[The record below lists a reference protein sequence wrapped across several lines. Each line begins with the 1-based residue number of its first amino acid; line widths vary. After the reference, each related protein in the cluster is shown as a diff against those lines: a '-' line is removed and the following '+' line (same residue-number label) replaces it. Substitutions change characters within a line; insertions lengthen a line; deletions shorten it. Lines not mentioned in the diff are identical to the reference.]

1 MFIDI
6 ADKTKNGFFTF
17 WAFSPNNKKQ
27 GKPKVYK
34 TKYVE
39 IPEGWV
45 KVKEYA
51 EYWELNL
58 ETVNTAIQSKKIP
71 YILCRRNRYVELKNE
86 YVLFENKLKYLDKQY
101 DLEKLFK
108 KSKKINLA
116 ANKLDIPV
124 GTARNMLKEFRTCN
138 PEYFEYSQHYRKPL
152 NKREDFIT
160 LVESGE
166 SVTSIANKLNIA
178 VSTVYKYKALVKI
191 VTVPKGWVSV
201 RTYSLYYGLN
211 EGTIQSAICEGKI
224 PCVRSKNK
232 RYIELANKYV
242 PLYARKKNQ

>member
-1 MFIDI
+1 MVN
-6 ADKTKNGFFTF
+6 KTKNGFLTF
-17 WAFSPNNKKQ
+17 WAFSPNNKKE

-51 EYWELNL
+51 EYWGLNL
-58 ETVNTAIQSKKIP
+58 GTVNTAIQSKKIP

-101 DLEKLFK
+101 NLEKLFK
-108 KSKKINLA
+108 KCKKINLA
-116 ANKLDIPV
+116 AKKLDIPV
-124 GTARNMLKEFRTCN
+124 GTARNMLKEFRTFN
-138 PEYFEYSQHYRKPL
+138 PEYFEYSKQYKKPL
-152 NKREDFIT
+152 NERENFIT
-160 LVESGE
+160 LVESGQ
-166 SVTSIANKLNIA
+166 SVTFIANKLNIA

-191 VTVPKGWVSV
+191 VIVPKGWVSV
-201 RTYSLYYGLN
+201 KTYSLYYGLN
-211 EGTIQSAICEGKI
+211 EGTIQSAISKGRI
-224 PCVRSKNK
+224 PCIRSKNK

-242 PLYARKKNQ
+242 PLYTKKKNQ